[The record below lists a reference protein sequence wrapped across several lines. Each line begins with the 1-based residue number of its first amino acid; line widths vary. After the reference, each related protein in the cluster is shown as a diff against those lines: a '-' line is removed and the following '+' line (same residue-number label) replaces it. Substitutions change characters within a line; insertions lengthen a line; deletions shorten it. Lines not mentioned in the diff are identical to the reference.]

1 MDHTADEN
9 FYFVSL
15 YKMPGSVLY
24 SINHMVM
31 LLDAK
36 ELGHPFPAA
45 KVGKE
50 GYTTCTFDDVPFR
63 GKSVFNL
70 VNTLGWIF
78 SIIHPLLSLWFPS
91 SLPSPHRKDFYQ
103 KGSEGPKFLY
113 SHHPLH
119 IRVVMSDLHSL
130 SHLATWMSRA

>member
-9 FYFVSL
+9 FYFVSQ

-24 SINHMVM
+24 SFNHTVT

-36 ELGHPFPAA
+36 ELGHLFLAA

-50 GYTTCTFDDVPFR
+50 GHTTCTFDDVPFR

-70 VNTLGWIF
+70 VDTLG
-78 SIIHPLLSLWFPS
+78 
-91 SLPSPHRKDFYQ
+91 
-103 KGSEGPKFLY
+103 
-113 SHHPLH
+113 
-119 IRVVMSDLHSL
+119 
-130 SHLATWMSRA
+130 